1 MLVFDEDIGAALGKA
16 CEQDS
21 DSDAVHLA
29 RAAQIVRQHI
39 FSSNPFTGS
48 FEENCQEKYV
58 RHQLLALV
66 SMVLEGPSIKDQIGE
81 CSKPA
86 SLSIAQMMKYNC
98 VKHRR
103 KQADTSPSVR
113 HSSALETPLP
123 IYVGLMLHA
132 QTRKREL
139 VDKMFNLGLSISNDR
154 VLRLSAEMGNRVC
167 QRFHVEQVVCPPML
181 KGGVFTSA
189 AVDNLDHNPSAT
201 TANDSFHGTGISLLQ
216 HPVSADEGVQNA
228 IVITGN
234 AGSRSVGNLP
244 HFYTDV
250 PPIACSVKQSPVPA
264 TSVISLKR
272 DDYKEQTGR
281 EYRWLEN
288 TRHILEESSELQSNV
303 NISWAAYHAQN
314 QESVDRII
322 TPTALLPLF
331 HESAH
336 TVAMIRHSMDVVKS
350 AVVHLNAGQTP
361 VLTFD
366 QPLFTLA
373 KQIQWKWP
381 EKYGE
386 EKFVVMFGG
395 LHIEMAALKTVGDW
409 LESSGW
415 AEALVQAEIATV
427 GTADSLHKAS
437 HVMRTRKAH
446 QITAAALY
454 ILQHRAYDH
463 YSHTCFKA
471 IKPLL
476 ILKPGMKTENRIVLS
491 FITGQ

>member
-1 MLVFDEDIGAALGKA
+1 MHKL
-16 CEQDS
+16 
-21 DSDAVHLA
+21 
-29 RAAQIVRQHI
+29 
-39 FSSNPFTGS
+39 
-48 FEENCQEKYV
+48 
-58 RHQLLALV
+58 
-66 SMVLEGPSIKDQIGE
+66 
-81 CSKPA
+81 
-86 SLSIAQMMKYNC
+86 
-98 VKHRR
+98 
-103 KQADTSPSVR
+103 
-113 HSSALETPLP
+113 
-123 IYVGLMLHA
+123 
-132 QTRKREL
+132 
-139 VDKMFNLGLSISNDR
+139 FNLGLSISYDR

-167 QRFHVEQVVCPPML
+167 QRFHMEQVVCPPML
-181 KGGVFTSA
+181 KGSVFTTA

-216 HPVSADEGVQNA
+216 HPISADEGMQNQNA
-228 IVITGN
+228 TVITGN
-234 AGSRSVGNLP
+234 ADSRSVCNLP

-250 PPIACSVKQSPVPA
+250 PPIACSVRQSPVPA

-288 TRHILEESSELQSNV
+288 TRHILEENSGLRSNV

-336 TVAMIRHSMDVVKS
+336 TVTMIRHSMDVVKS

-381 EKYGE
+381 DKYGE

-395 LHIEMAALKTVGDW
+395 LHIEMAALKTIGDW

-446 QITAAALY
+446 QITELCCL
-454 ILQHRAYDH
+454 I
-463 YSHTCFKA
+463 YSATQC
-471 IKPLL
+471 L
-476 ILKPGMKTENRIVLS
+476 
-491 FITGQ
+491 